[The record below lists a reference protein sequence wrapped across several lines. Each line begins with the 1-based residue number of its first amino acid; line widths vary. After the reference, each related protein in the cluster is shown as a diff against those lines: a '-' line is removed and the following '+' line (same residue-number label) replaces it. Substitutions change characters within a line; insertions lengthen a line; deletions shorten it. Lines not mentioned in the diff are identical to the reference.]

1 MPLSSELTKPVME
14 CENKQLCL
22 FAPAKIN
29 LFLHVLGK
37 RDDGYHDLSTWMQKI
52 DLTDT
57 VELNLLGKRSIEFT
71 CDDESLPAGSDNL
84 AVRAAEI
91 FLEKS
96 TILKNRGVKIRLLKK
111 IPVAAGLGGGSSDA
125 GAVLRGLN
133 QLSDF
138 EFTREAL
145 VAMAR
150 SLGADVPFFAIEDNA
165 VIATGIGDEMY
176 GVDSLRNYTFILVN
190 PGFSVSTKWVFEN
203 LSLTSGVKNSKI
215 PRFQKRNKACPS
227 LQELHNDLETVTSVA
242 HPEIEDIKE
251 CLLAQGA
258 SQVLM
263 SGSGPTVFGIFADTR
278 ESIGSDFQD
287 IAGVLRGQYGSKV
300 YISRV
305 FTGASPSGKAPGF
318 DPGMRR
324 FESCRPSHQ

>member
-1 MPLSSELTKPVME
+1 ME

-71 CDDESLPAGSDNL
+71 CDDKSLPAGSDNL

-96 TILKNRGVKIRLLKK
+96 TALKNRGVKIRLLKN

-133 QLSDF
+133 Q
-138 EFTREAL
+138 
-145 VAMAR
+145 
-150 SLGADVPFFAIEDNA
+150 
-165 VIATGIGDEMY
+165 
-176 GVDSLRNYTFILVN
+176 
-190 PGFSVSTKWVFEN
+190 
-203 LSLTSGVKNSKI
+203 
-215 PRFQKRNKACPS
+215 PRKR
-227 LQELHNDLETVTSVA
+227 
-242 HPEIEDIKE
+242 
-251 CLLAQGA
+251 
-258 SQVLM
+258 
-263 SGSGPTVFGIFADTR
+263 
-278 ESIGSDFQD
+278 
-287 IAGVLRGQYGSKV
+287 
-300 YISRV
+300 
-305 FTGASPSGKAPGF
+305 
-318 DPGMRR
+318 
-324 FESCRPSHQ
+324 